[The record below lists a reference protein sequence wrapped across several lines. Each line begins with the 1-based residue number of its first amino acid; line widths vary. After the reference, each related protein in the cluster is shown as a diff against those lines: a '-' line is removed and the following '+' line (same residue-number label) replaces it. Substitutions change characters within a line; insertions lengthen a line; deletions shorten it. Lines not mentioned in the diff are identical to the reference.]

1 MKKTTLSL
9 LLAVALLTA
18 ANAQVIIT
26 EIMYNPPESNTDSLE
41 YFELYNNSGATVD
54 ISGWNFT
61 QGVTHVFPAG
71 TIMPAGGYIT
81 LAKNANA
88 FNLVFG
94 FQPIVWTDGALT
106 NSPGEDIELSDAN
119 GNVID
124 VVNYMRDPPWP
135 GEEVYGMGSSLV
147 LCDYN
152 SDNNVGTNWI
162 AATTGTG
169 VSVNGFEVKGN
180 PNAVSGCQISGNVV
194 AVADDLVAPTGQ
206 TTLLDVLNNDLFVG
220 TVTSLT
226 ISAQPTHGTA
236 TVVGNRISYT
246 PNAGYCGADQL
257 QYVVNNATS
266 SGTAAVAIEVRCY
279 ATRSIESMTGE
290 NATGVADSL
299 NNPCELMGVVYGG
312 NIRPLTGTVPSL
324 LFTIIDPQGHGIAV
338 SSLSGNFSYS
348 VQEKDMVKVRGVIR
362 QTNGLTE
369 IRPDTI
375 IKVSSNNPL
384 LNPLIVGIHTEFT
397 ESKLIRIN
405 NVRLVDN
412 NTWSTGMGTSG
423 FNARAVSD
431 DNPLDTILIRIDRDV
446 ETYNAPVPPQPF
458 NLTGIGGQ
466 FDSSSPFTA
475 DYQILPRY
483 DNDISTLSSTIIID
497 FKTIVTLSPNP
508 ATDMLVIDM
517 ISTFDRV
524 SILTESG
531 RRMKTFENP
540 DITQKVDVSLYP
552 SGTYLVRFEKGK
564 NQWTTKFV
572 KI

>member
-1 MKKTTLSL
+1 LVRPTIFFTFERSYLQKSNNLHHTNMKKTTLSL

-41 YFELYNNSGATVD
+41 YFELYNNSGAAVD

-61 QGVTHVFPAG
+61 QGIIHVFPAG
-71 TIMPAGGYIT
+71 TTMPAGGYIT

-279 ATRSIESMTGE
+279 AARSIESMTGE
-290 NATGVADSL
+290 NAAGVADSL
-299 NNPCELMGVVYGG
+299 NNACELLGVVYGG
-312 NIRPLTGTVPSL
+312 NLRPLDRHSPKFAFHHCGFTGSWD
-324 LFTIIDPQGHGIAV
+324 FCFFI
-338 SSLSGNFSYS
+338 
-348 VQEKDMVKVRGVIR
+348 ER
-362 QTNGLTE
+362 QL
-369 IRPDTI
+369 
-375 IKVSSNNPL
+375 
-384 LNPLIVGIHTEFT
+384 
-397 ESKLIRIN
+397 
-405 NVRLVDN
+405 
-412 NTWSTGMGTSG
+412 
-423 FNARAVSD
+423 
-431 DNPLDTILIRIDRDV
+431 
-446 ETYNAPVPPQPF
+446 
-458 NLTGIGGQ
+458 
-466 FDSSSPFTA
+466 
-475 DYQILPRY
+475 
-483 DNDISTLSSTIIID
+483 
-497 FKTIVTLSPNP
+497 
-508 ATDMLVIDM
+508 
-517 ISTFDRV
+517 
-524 SILTESG
+524 
-531 RRMKTFENP
+531 
-540 DITQKVDVSLYP
+540 
-552 SGTYLVRFEKGK
+552 
-564 NQWTTKFV
+564 
-572 KI
+572 